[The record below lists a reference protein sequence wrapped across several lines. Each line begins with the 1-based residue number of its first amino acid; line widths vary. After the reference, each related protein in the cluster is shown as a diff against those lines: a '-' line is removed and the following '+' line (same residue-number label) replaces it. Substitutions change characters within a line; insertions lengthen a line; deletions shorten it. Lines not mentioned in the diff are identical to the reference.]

1 MNSRNQSKRKILF
14 LSWRDIKHPKKGGA
28 EVYTHEVLKR
38 LVERGM
44 EIEHYS
50 VLFDDGVREEFI
62 DGVRYIRSGNN
73 ATVIIHAMAHYFR
86 HQSEIALVVDQCN
99 THRFFTSWWIPH
111 SKRVFF
117 IHQLTREIWQQM
129 YPGTKGQ
136 VGNVMET
143 LMLKMN
149 RHDNTITVSESTRCD
164 LLSVGFDP
172 KRVVIAPEGLVFE
185 PWSPEDFC
193 EKEGNTLLY
202 AGRIN
207 PYKGVEVCIQALAKL
222 RAEGRNTRLWV
233 VGKGDPEYINN
244 RLKPLIESLGLN
256 YSEGMGDPRT
266 HDVHFFGFVSSYD
279 LKNLMS
285 RSKALLFASQ
295 REGWGLTV
303 SESAIVGTPSV
314 VWPSQ
319 GLIDAVHFGRAGYLC
334 AKKDVDS
341 MVEQI
346 GRIFDDP
353 DEYQKIRMDAY
364 EFACTLSFNRSADVF
379 ESCLKQLLPN

>member
-1 MNSRNQSKRKILF
+1 MNTYKHSNKILF

-44 EIEHYS
+44 NVEHYS
-50 VLFDDGVREEFI
+50 ILFDDGVREEYI
-62 DGVRYIRSGNN
+62 DGVRYLRSGNN
-73 ATVIIHAMAHYFR
+73 LTVIAHAMAYYYR

-99 THRFFTSWWIPH
+99 THRFFSSLWIPH

-129 YPGTKGQ
+129 FPGVKGQ
-136 VGNVMET
+136 VGNFMET
-143 LMLKMN
+143 VMLKMN
-149 RHDNTITVSESTRCD
+149 RNDNTITVSESTKCD
-164 LLSVGFDP
+164 LIQVGFDP
-172 KRVVIAPEGLVFE
+172 DRVIIAPEGLVFE
-185 PWSPEDFC
+185 PWLPEDFAV
-193 EKEGNTLLY
+193 KEGDTLLY

-207 PYKGVEVCIQALAKL
+207 PYKGVEVCIQTLAKL
-222 RAEGRNTRLWV
+222 RAEGRTTRLWV
-233 VGKGDPEYINN
+233 VGKGDPEYING
-244 RLKPLIESLGLN
+244 RLKPLIEEVGLT

-285 RSKALLFASQ
+285 RAKALLFASQ

-334 AKKDVDS
+334 ANKDVES
-341 MVEQI
+341 MVEQV
-346 GRIFDDP
+346 GRIFDEP
-353 DEYQKIRMDAY
+353 EEYEKIRMDAY
-364 EFACTLSFNRSADVF
+364 NFACTLSFNRSADVF
-379 ESCLKQLLPN
+379 ESCLKQLLPA